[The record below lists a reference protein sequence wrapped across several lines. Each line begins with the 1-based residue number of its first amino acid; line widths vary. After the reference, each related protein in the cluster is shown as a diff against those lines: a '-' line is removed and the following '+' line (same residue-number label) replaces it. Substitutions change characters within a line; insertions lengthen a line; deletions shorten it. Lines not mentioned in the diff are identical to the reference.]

1 MNRYSILE
9 YTFACFYVFALS
21 AISFAV
27 GAGIMWLFSDILKAS
42 PYWVAGT
49 MGVIYGFSYAL
60 WFFDKL
66 ESKSYNARKAGKYDA
81 SR

>member
-27 GAGIMWLFSDILKAS
+27 GAGIMWLFPTGLAEDENGYLLPWTEK
-42 PYWVAGT
+42 
-49 MGVIYGFSYAL
+49 
-60 WFFDKL
+60 K
-66 ESKSYNARKAGKYDA
+66 
-81 SR
+81 